1 MTFQKLTELL
11 QFNWCWHLWSHA
23 LRHWGSPCAFS
34 VSLPCLHLAN
44 PRPAVPS
51 WPLHF
56 YSCSDLFWVLLQ
68 ETLLNAQQAAV
79 SGDFW
84 LCGIWGLWQSW
95 RINYKYKSTPVVDCV
110 VITKDLFQR
119 CFLCPLMAV
128 GLAIRF
134 LLSILGA
141 PTETFPRHYF
151 QFGISFPLVA
161 TRSPH
166 SCRNTIMIL
175 TCPQT
180 LFPPSSRQRQK
191 GRTNPVL
198 FSRSN
203 SAKRVFL
210 PSRGM
215 FNKQLS
221 S

>member
-1 MTFQKLTELL
+1 MKALVQVTNCQACMCVTGLVWTIQNHVPTLWLQTVLSLPGWLFRSWQSFYNLIGVDTF
-11 QFNWCWHLWSHA
+11 WSHA

-44 PRPAVPS
+44 PQPAVPS

-56 YSCSDLFWVLLQ
+56 YSCPDLFWVLLQ

-79 SGDFW
+79 NGDFW

-134 LLSILGA
+134 LLSILGV
-141 PTETFPRHYF
+141 PTETFPL
-151 QFGISFPLVA
+151 S
-161 TRSPH
+161 
-166 SCRNTIMIL
+166 
-175 TCPQT
+175 
-180 LFPPSSRQRQK
+180 LFPIWY
-191 GRTNPVL
+191 L
-198 FSRSN
+198 
-203 SAKRVFL
+203 L
-210 PSRGM
+210 PS
-215 FNKQLS
+215 FSNTLP
-221 S
+221 